1 MSNART
7 SRWLRLGAWLAA
19 AFGILL
25 LLVVIGLGVYT
36 RTDHFHRWLRE
47 QIVAALQ
54 ASLNGEVTLAE
65 ISGSVWDEIH
75 LHGLSIHQN
84 GTEVVSVPQAAVTV
98 HLLPQLLSLLRSS
111 TLQIISVTLTEPAI
125 HLVQEPEAGWN
136 TAHLL
141 KPSVQPPTQPQ
152 EPLALSVFL
161 PHLNIENGQVSVRQA
176 DGQEFQVTTLA
187 LQGELALLPSGMRA
201 EVTSLSFALAGT
213 GIPALQWRSSL
224 AYEES
229 GGIGR
234 LSLQPVEVRTALS
247 HLQLS
252 GTVENLATPTLAL
265 TAKIEELAA
274 ADIAMFVPTPRLLQ
288 DLSGSVQVTGP
299 LSALQVGATL
309 EAPNGRVS
317 TTVTADLL
325 QTPPSP
331 QGTLQ
336 VEHFAVDKV
345 LQIPEVAGEVSGQA
359 SFQGATLETLHAEL
373 DARVANLLAYG
384 RWIGDFAITGNL
396 AKGQAVFTAEAKGQ
410 AGQISA
416 QSKIAL
422 SDPLAYETTLTVR
435 NLDVAQVT
443 GDKSAPA
450 TSMNFAVW
458 IRGSGTKLEELDSA
472 AKLTVLPSQL
482 GKLTLTQGQVVGT
495 LRQGLLTLDKGML
508 LANDTTVTAQGQIGG
523 LRGTPNSKFSYS
535 VQSKNLA
542 PWLALAGITG
552 EGAVNLSGT
561 AGGTLTALSLEG
573 KVSLAKFAVGTNSLQ
588 TGAVTYTLA
597 DVGSPHPR
605 GRVTAAL
612 NDLRAGLRL
621 RTVNAEVALAGLH
634 PAEVQVEVTA
644 QDEGSRTHHLKTQT
658 RYDSALVD
666 VLIQELA
673 LQLPT
678 GTWRTPQQP
687 HLVLRDGTLSIE
699 NFSLQRAEQ
708 TVSVSGILARQGP
721 LNLQVQVN
729 RFALEELR
737 PFLGDEPE
745 VSGRINADL
754 RVQGTAASPD
764 MTANITTGT
773 LTVAGQSYAGLSAQ
787 STYRQERLDFNLL
800 LRQDTTHTLSVEG
813 GLPIALGGGN
823 IPSPVLG
830 EANLRVRS
838 AGLSLAFLSLLSRQ
852 VQDVQGTAS
861 MDVRLRGPVNALAPA
876 GPVRIQQG
884 RVRVK
889 PLGQTFTDIE
899 IELQLAQDAVRLT
912 QLAVHTGEG
921 RFTGSGAVALQH
933 YTVTNVDL
941 TFNADRFRV
950 IDTRQYR
957 AAVSGRLACSGSL
970 QQPVITGALELDDT
984 TARPD
989 FALLKSGP
997 AAPDPTIRVVR
1008 NAQELATPVQQTNSA
1023 AEENDAE
1030 HSPSSSQNDLFRRLG
1045 LDLTLVIPRDTW
1057 VHMDE
1062 GSIEL
1067 TGQLRAR
1074 KDPAE
1079 ELFLTGAI
1087 ETVRGWYVFQR
1098 RKFRLERGNIMFTG
1112 ATPIDPSLDVV
1123 ARYTLPGYQVDVVVG
1138 GTAKTPTVTFRSE
1151 PQLEQADIL
1160 ALLLF
1165 GKPANVLSKGEKV
1178 SLQSQAMQA
1187 VASSVAGELQQ
1198 ALSQNLG
1205 VDNLELDVGESPGQ
1219 SKFGVGKYIAPKVFV
1234 STSQQLGGEKPGQDV
1249 SIEYQLN
1256 DHWQLKG
1263 STTSRGNNGVDIL
1276 WRKRY

>member
-36 RTDHFHRWLRE
+36 RTDHCHRWLRE
-47 QIVAALQ
+47 QVVAALQ
-54 ASLNGEVTLAE
+54 ASVNGEVTLDGV
-65 ISGSVWDEIH
+65 SGSVWEEMR
-75 LHGLSIHQN
+75 LHGLSVRQN
-84 GTEVVSVPQAAVTV
+84 GVEVVSVPQAAITV
-98 HLLPQLLSLLRSS
+98 HLLPQLLSLLCSS
-111 TLQIISVTLTEPAI
+111 TLQITSLTLTEPVMR
-125 HLVQEPEAGWN
+125 LVQEPEAGWN
-136 TAHLL
+136 IAHLF
-141 KPSVQPPTQPQ
+141 KPPEQLPAQPQ
-152 EPLALSVFL
+152 EPLALSIFL
-161 PHLNIENGQVSVRQA
+161 PHLNIENGRVSVRQA
-176 DGQEFQVTTLA
+176 DGQEFQVTALT
-187 LQGELALLPSGMRA
+187 LQGELALLPSGMHA

-213 GIPALQWRSSL
+213 GIPALQWRGSL

-234 LSLQPVEVRTALS
+234 LSLQPVEVRTVLS
-247 HLQLS
+247 HLQVS
-252 GTVENLATPTLAL
+252 GTVENLAAPTLAL

-274 ADIAMFVPTPRLLQ
+274 ADLGVFLSAPRLQQ
-288 DLSGSVQVTGP
+288 DLSGSAQVSGP
-299 LSALQVGATL
+299 LSALQVVATL
-309 EAPNGRVS
+309 EAPNGRV
-317 TTVTADLL
+317 TTAVTADLS
-325 QTPPSP
+325 QTPPSL

-345 LQIPEVAGEVSGQA
+345 LQIPDIAGEINGQVA
-359 SFQGATLETLHAEL
+359 FQGASLETLHAEV
-373 DARVANLLAYG
+373 DVRVANLLAYG
-384 RWIGDFAITGNL
+384 RRIGDLAIAGKL
-396 AKGQAVFTAEAKGQ
+396 AKGQATFTAEAKGQ
-410 AGQISA
+410 AGQISSRS
-416 QSKIAL
+416 QISL

-450 TSMNFAVW
+450 TSMNFEVW
-458 IRGSGTKLEELDSA
+458 IKGSGTKLEELDSA

-495 LRQGLLTLDKGML
+495 LRKGLLTLDKGML

-597 DVGSPHPR
+597 DVGSPQPR
-605 GRVTAAL
+605 GHVTAAL
-612 NDLRAGLRL
+612 NGLRAGLRL

-658 RYDSALVD
+658 HYDSARLE
-666 VLIQELA
+666 VLIQALA

-687 HLVLRDGTLSIE
+687 QLVLRDDALSIE

-708 TVSVSGILARQGP
+708 TVSVSGILAQQGP

-754 RVQGTAASPD
+754 QVQGTAASPD
-764 MTANITTGT
+764 MTANLTTGA

-838 AGLSLAFLSLLSRQ
+838 AGLSLAFLSLLSKQ

-884 RVRVK
+884 QVRVK
-889 PLGQTFTDIE
+889 ALGQAFTDIAV
-899 IELQLAQDAVRLT
+899 ELQLAQDAVRLT
-912 QLAVHTGEG
+912 QFAVHAGEG
-921 RFTGSGAVALQH
+921 QFTGRGSVALQQ
-933 YTVTNVDL
+933 YRVTNIDL
-941 TFNADRFRV
+941 TFDADRFRV
-950 IDTRQYR
+950 INTPQYR
-957 AAVSGRLACSGSL
+957 AALSGQLTCSGSL

-989 FALLKSGP
+989 FASLKSGP
-997 AAPDPTIRVVR
+997 AAPDPTMRVVR
-1008 NAQELATPVQQTNSA
+1008 NAQELAVSAQPATPAIEDDTEPAPPGSR
-1023 AEENDAE
+1023 NDFY
-1030 HSPSSSQNDLFRRLG
+1030 SRLA
-1045 LDLTLVIPRDTW
+1045 LDLTVTIPRDTW
-1057 VHMDE
+1057 VHLEE
-1062 GSIEL
+1062 GTIEL

-1074 KDPAE
+1074 KDPAQ
-1079 ELFLTGAI
+1079 ELLLTGAI

-1098 RKFRLERGNIMFTG
+1098 RKFRLERGNIVFIG
-1112 ATPIDPSLDVV
+1112 ATLIDPGLDVV

-1138 GTAKTPTVTFRSE
+1138 GTAKTPTVTLRSE

-1165 GKPANVLSKGEKV
+1165 GKPANALSKGEKV

-1187 VASSVAGELQQ
+1187 VVGSVAGEVQQ
-1198 ALSQNLG
+1198 ALAQNLG
-1205 VDNLELDVGESPGQ
+1205 VDTLELDVGASPGQ
-1219 SKFGVGKYIAPKVFV
+1219 SKFGVGKYIAPGVFV

-1263 STTSRGNNGVDIL
+1263 STTARGNNGVDIL